1 MVVAVSVPVDLIAPV
16 GSPTVDPERT
26 RHAKRLFAGIAPEY
40 DRMGT
45 LLSFGQDPRWRR
57 FLVSKV
63 HPIPGSWV
71 LDVATGTG
79 LVAREL
85 ARRNVRVVGL
95 DQSSAMI
102 ARGVQAI
109 RERGLEGRIR
119 FVLGQAQA
127 PPFADEVFD
136 AVTFTYL
143 LRYVDDPAAT
153 VAELVRVL
161 RPGGV
166 MASLE
171 FHVPVEPWARAGWFA
186 YTRGA
191 MPLLGWSVSSD
202 WYRTGRFLGRS
213 ISEFY
218 RRYPL
223 PVQVRWWQEAGMRR
237 VRTKLLSNGAAA
249 ITWAVKSTPVLEEEG
264 SATADG

>member
-1 MVVAVSVPVDLIAPV
+1 M
-16 GSPTVDPERT
+16 DPERT

-40 DRMGT
+40 DRMGSV
-45 LLSFGQDPRWRR
+45 LSLGQDPRWRS

-63 HPIPGSWV
+63 NAIPGAWV

-85 ARRNVRVVGL
+85 ARKNVRVLGL
-95 DQSSAMI
+95 DQSAQMM
-102 ARGVQAI
+102 ARGQSAV
-109 RERGLEGRIR
+109 RERGLGDRIT
-119 FVLGQAQA
+119 FALGQAQSL
-127 PPFADEVFD
+127 PFADRTFD

-171 FHVPVEPWARAGWFA
+171 FHVPPHPWARAGWNA

-191 MPLLGWSVSSD
+191 MPYLGWAVSND

-213 ISEFY
+213 ITEFVS
-218 RRYPL
+218 RYPL
-223 PVQVRWWQEAGMRR
+223 PVQVRWWQQAGMRR
-237 VRTKLLSNGAAA
+237 VKTRLLGNGVAVV
-249 ITWAVKSTPVLEEEG
+249 TWAVKATPVLADE
-264 SATADG
+264 TADLAETDG